1 MTFVEML
8 RKNAEEGCSNY
19 AEAYELFEDIKK
31 RCIHASI
38 HGYIRVCYRLGE
50 HGENYQVVD
59 ILKNLFKQEGLNYSL
74 YYEPTLYD
82 IIAGSD
88 DECKNDNIVEINWDD
103 EYEYN

>member
-8 RKNAEEGCSNY
+8 RKNSEEGCSNY

-38 HGYIRVCYRLGE
+38 HGHTRVCYRLGE
-50 HGENYQVVD
+50 HGENWKVVD
-59 ILKNLFKQEGLNYSL
+59 ILKNLFLRESLNYSL

-82 IIAGSD
+82 IIAGND
-88 DECKNDNIVEINWDD
+88 DGHKNDNIVEIKW
-103 EYEYN
+103 EE